1 MKVFND
7 DINRLLSMED
17 MWTGPGRVKPVA
29 LDYNAIM
36 DGSFVTP
43 PLRTAAA
50 APAAST
56 SNGEATNKG
65 QTQGTSSTN
74 GESSKSGT
82 AAQSNGVANGQSGRQ
97 LKDQRELSVKENLEL
112 FVDRSAE
119 HDIIGI

>member
-1 MKVFND
+1 
-7 DINRLLSMED
+7 MED

-50 APAAST
+50 APSAST
-56 SNGEATNKG
+56 SNGEATIKG
-65 QTQGTSSTN
+65 QTQGTSSSN
-74 GESSKSGT
+74 GESSTSGT
-82 AAQSNGVANGQSGRQ
+82 AAHSNGVANGQSGRQ

-119 HDIIGI
+119 HDIIGIRANWQLSTTIS